1 MAIPQN
7 NRQEFLPE
15 QAKSKILASLANLSP
30 KALNELVVF
39 VEFLNFREQVMD
51 GLNEESVQST
61 TKSNYDISEFAGMLS
76 DLTPEEMERFDEAVK
91 RRTLF
96 TDRKMDL

>member
-1 MAIPQN
+1 MVTLEN
-7 NRQEFLPE
+7 NRQELLPE
-15 QAKSKILASLANLSP
+15 QAKYRIVESLANLSP

-61 TKSNYDISEFAGMLS
+61 KKSDYDISEFAGMLS
-76 DLTPEEMERFDEAVK
+76 DLTPEETQCFDEAVK

-96 TDRKMDL
+96 TERKIDL